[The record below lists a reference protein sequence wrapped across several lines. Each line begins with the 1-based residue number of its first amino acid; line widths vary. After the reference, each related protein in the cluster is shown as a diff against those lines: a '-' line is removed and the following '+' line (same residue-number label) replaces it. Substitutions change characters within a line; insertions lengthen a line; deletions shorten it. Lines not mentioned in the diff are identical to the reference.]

1 MSSVSSRVL
10 FLLQLTW
17 LDLLEDSEALE
28 ALEQH
33 GRVVRGRERGG
44 GRKEGSWG

>member
-1 MSSVSSRVL
+1 MSSVSRCVF

-17 LDLLEDSEALE
+17 FDLLEDSEALE

-33 GRVVRGRERGG
+33 GRVVRDRERGG
-44 GRKEGSWG
+44 GRKESSWG

>member
-1 MSSVSSRVL
+1 MSSVSRRVF

-28 ALEQH
+28 ALEMH
-33 GRVVRGRERGG
+33 GRVVRGQERGG